1 MNQPNQETL
10 TVPGTGGESLAGRLD
25 LPAGEPRAYAL
36 FAHCFTC
43 GKDNTAAREV
53 ARTLTDHGFAVL
65 RFDFTGLGQ
74 SGGDFAA
81 TTFSSDIADLVHMAD
96 HLREQRAA
104 PSLLIGHSLGGAA
117 VLAAAERIP
126 EVRAVATIGAPY
138 APEHVTHLFAGDIP
152 EIESAG
158 EADVTLGGST
168 FRVGRDFL
176 TDISEQRQHDRIAA
190 LTRPLL
196 ILHAP
201 QDTLVDIDNARQLF
215 DTAPHPKSFMDLD
228 GTDHL
233 LSRSG
238 DARFAGEVIATWA
251 GRYTTPPSDGHDES
265 PGARSVRVAET
276 SAGKFTQRITTGSH
290 TWAADEPESSGGA
303 DSAPDPYQLLLS
315 ALGACTSMTLRM
327 YADRKGWDLR
337 NTTVTLNHDRLHAR
351 DCDNCETTDGR
362 LDRIV
367 REVHIDGNLDEQQRA
382 KLLAIANKCPVHRTL
397 KSEIVIETDEV

>member
-1 MNQPNQETL
+1 MNQSNEETL
-10 TVPGTGGESLAGRLD
+10 TVSGTGGDSLAARLD

-36 FAHCFTC
+36 FAHCFAC
-43 GKDNTAAREV
+43 GKDSAAAREV
-53 ARTLTDHGFAVL
+53 TRTLTDHGFAVL

-74 SGGDFAA
+74 SDGDFAA
-81 TTFSSDIADLVHMAD
+81 TTFSSNITDLVHVAD

-117 VLAAAERIP
+117 VIAAAERIP
-126 EVRAVATIGAPY
+126 EIQAVATIGAPY
-138 APEHVTHLFAGDIP
+138 APEHVTHLLADDLA
-152 EIESAG
+152 EIESVG
-158 EADVTLGGST
+158 EAEVTLGGST

-176 TDISEQRQHDRIAA
+176 TDITEQRQHDRIAA

-201 QDTLVDIDNARQLF
+201 QDTLVDIANARQLF
-215 DTAPHPKSFMDLD
+215 DTAPDPKSFMDLD
-228 GTDHL
+228 GADHL
-233 LSRSG
+233 LTRG
-238 DARFAGEVIATWA
+238 NDARFAGEVIATWA
-251 GRYTTPPSDGHDES
+251 WRHTTPPSNGHDES
-265 PGARSVRVAET
+265 PTARSVRVTET
-276 SAGKFTQRITTGSH
+276 GAGKFTQRITTGSH
-290 TWAADEPESSGGA
+290 TWAADEPESSGGT

-337 NTTVTLNHDRLHAR
+337 HTTVTLNHDRMHAR

-367 REVHIDGNLDEQQRA
+367 REVHIDGDLDEEQRA
-382 KLLAIANKCPVHRTL
+382 KLLTIANKCPVHRTL
-397 KSEIVIETDEV
+397 QSEIVIETDEV

>member
-1 MNQPNQETL
+1 MNQSNEETL
-10 TVPGTGGESLAGRLD
+10 TVSGTGGDSLAARLD

-36 FAHCFTC
+36 FAHCFAC
-43 GKDNTAAREV
+43 GKDSAAAREV
-53 ARTLTDHGFAVL
+53 TRTLTDHGFAVL

-74 SGGDFAA
+74 SDGDFAA
-81 TTFSSDIADLVHMAD
+81 TTFSSNITDLVHVAD

-117 VLAAAERIP
+117 VIAAAERIP
-126 EVRAVATIGAPY
+126 EIQAVATIGAPY
-138 APEHVTHLFAGDIP
+138 APEHVTHLLADDLA

-158 EADVTLGGST
+158 EAEVTLGGST

-176 TDISEQRQHDRIAA
+176 TDITEQRQHDRIAA

-201 QDTLVDIDNARQLF
+201 QDTLVDIANARQLF
-215 DTAPHPKSFMDLD
+215 DTAPDPKSFMDLD
-228 GTDHL
+228 GADHL
-233 LSRSG
+233 LTRG
-238 DARFAGEVIATWA
+238 NDARFAGEVIATWA
-251 GRYTTPPSDGHDES
+251 WRHTTPPSNGHDES
-265 PGARSVRVAET
+265 PTARSVRVTET
-276 SAGKFTQRITTGSH
+276 GAGKFTQRITTGSH
-290 TWAADEPESSGGA
+290 TWAADEPESSGGT

-337 NTTVTLNHDRLHAR
+337 HTTVTLNHDRMHAR

-367 REVHIDGNLDEQQRA
+367 REVHIDGDLDEEQRA
-382 KLLAIANKCPVHRTL
+382 KLLTIANKCPVHRTL
-397 KSEIVIETDEV
+397 QSEIVIETDEV